1 MADTKGAVKS
11 LFAPRQLAT
20 PTDLKPEEVRAVT
33 ETVNR
38 LIADAFALYVKT
50 KNFHWHVASSHFR
63 DYHLLLDEQADAIF
77 GSIDILAERVRRIG
91 GTTIRSVSHIA
102 ELQTLEDDNED
113 FVLPEEMIRR
123 LLADNRYL
131 AESQRTAI
139 AVCDQNRDTPTGNL
153 LQEMLDQTEK
163 RIWFR
168 PGSPRAGT
176 RSASQSDPASP
187 GGGCPWA
194 CRGSG
199 RTPRSPSA
207 DSRRGIDCPPGA
219 GGSSPPEARSPR
231 CRLRASAVRRCA
243 RRSVSSCHRSVAP
256 APPGYRWSRRSRRP
270 ARRAAG
276 GNRGSASWPHASE
289 SSSS

>member
-1 MADTKGAVKS
+1 MEDTKSAVKS

-77 GSIDILAERVRRIG
+77 GSIDILA
-91 GTTIRSVSHIA
+91 
-102 ELQTLEDDNED
+102 
-113 FVLPEEMIRR
+113 
-123 LLADNRYL
+123 DNRYL

-163 RIWFR
+163 RIWFLHAVSQGGQHIDR
-168 PGSPRAGT
+168 KST
-176 RSASQSDPASP
+176 RLN
-187 GGGCPWA
+187 
-194 CRGSG
+194 
-199 RTPRSPSA
+199 
-207 DSRRGIDCPPGA
+207 
-219 GGSSPPEARSPR
+219 SSHLVISY
-231 CRLRASAVRRCA
+231 AVFCLKKKKKKENKK
-243 RRSVSSCHRSVAP
+243 S
-256 APPGYRWSRRSRRP
+256 
-270 ARRAAG
+270 
-276 GNRGSASWPHASE
+276 
-289 SSSS
+289 